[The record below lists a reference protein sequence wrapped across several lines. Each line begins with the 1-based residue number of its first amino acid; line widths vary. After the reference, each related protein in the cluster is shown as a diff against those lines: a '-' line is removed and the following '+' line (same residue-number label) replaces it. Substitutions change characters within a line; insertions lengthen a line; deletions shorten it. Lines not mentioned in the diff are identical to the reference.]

1 MKKTWPLILFVI
13 AIIVLITYTI
23 VLNSIMP
30 DTIDDKIVI
39 SLIGSLTAII
49 TVIGSIYVNKLLSNE
64 NSRQQ
69 RALEIRKTKQEYYH
83 KFTESYLLRMA
94 YFPNQKSNEFKEADQ
109 KFCIEKNRLPLYA
122 SQELIEYVDEVQ
134 SGELVNAP
142 FTTLFELIRKDLLND
157 ELKEFQKLKIINVT
171 LPFQNLKIMDMTL
184 SSEETRNETE

>member
-49 TVIGSIYVNKLLSNE
+49 TVIGSIYVNKLLSNA

-69 RALEIRKTKQEYYH
+69 RALETRKTKQEYYKILRCH
-83 KFTESYLLRMA
+83 KVF
-94 YFPNQKSNEFKEADQ
+94 
-109 KFCIEKNRLPLYA
+109 
-122 SQELIEYVDEVQ
+122 
-134 SGELVNAP
+134 
-142 FTTLFELIRKDLLND
+142 
-157 ELKEFQKLKIINVT
+157 II
-171 LPFQNLKIMDMTL
+171 I
-184 SSEETRNETE
+184 S